1 MDVIKIA
8 ENLRGCPCGRPHSVT
23 LKGVEIAGGL
33 ALECGGIL
41 DKYSFPKKILLVADK
56 NTLGASDGLVE
67 SLRGYDVKYKIF
79 DDLRRADMREVVM
92 IEELCGDCGGILSV
106 GTGCLNDIC
115 RLAAYR
121 KDKDLA
127 LFATAPS
134 MDGFASYEAPIT
146 ENGFKLSMA
155 AKQPSV
161 IIADTKILADS
172 PSILKSAG
180 FGDMMGKYI
189 GLIDWNVSRILTGEY
204 YCEKVAAI
212 TSEAVSRIAELSGR
226 VTERD
231 EVCAGKIMEALV
243 LTGMAM
249 SFTKNSRPASGT
261 EHIVSHFLELKK
273 AEAGEP
279 PEFHGLQVGVASLAV
294 LREYKKLAAA
304 RDIRAHSDATD
315 YGEVYRE
322 YGRIQADIRE
332 LNTPPITQSISPE
345 KIEKNW
351 PEIRAIVGRAPS
363 ADELERMLLS
373 AGAFT
378 EFSQINVSEDLAR
391 RTMKFHP
398 YMRRRVSLMRLK
410 NMIDTI

>member
-23 LKGVEIAGGL
+23 LKGVEIASGL
-33 ALECGGIL
+33 AFECGGIL

-56 NTLGASDGLVE
+56 NTLGASDGLIE
-67 SLRGYDVKYKIF
+67 SLCGYDVKYKIF

-92 IEELCGDCGGILSV
+92 VEELCGACGGILSV

-121 KDKDLA
+121 KNKDLA

-146 ENGFKLSMA
+146 ENGFKVSMA

-204 YCEKVAAI
+204 YCENVAAI
-212 TSEAVSRIAELSGR
+212 TSEAVNRIAELSGR

-304 RDIRAHSDATD
+304 REIRAHSDITD

-322 YGRIQADIRE
+322 YGRIREDIE
-332 LNTPPITQSISPE
+332 KLNTPPITQSIPPE
-345 KIEKNW
+345 IIEKNW
-351 PEIRAIVGRAPS
+351 PEIREIVGRAPS

-391 RTMKFHP
+391 RAMKFHP

-410 NMIDTI
+410 NMIDI